1 MKTLKIFTSALLIII
16 GIVSS
21 INILNSMA
29 SKQVLRKK
37 EFALLRV
44 IGMNKKKLCK
54 MIVLENSLVL
64 IISSILGVVIGNSIG
79 YSFVA
84 LVSNNDSKYITP
96 VIPMII
102 GIIVVSIMA
111 TIFSIISVLKI
122 KKQNIVE
129 DIKDVGI

>member
-37 EFALLRV
+37 DFALLRV

-122 KKQNIVE
+122 KKQSIVE

>member
-122 KKQNIVE
+122 KKQSIVE